1 MQKLPLQEL
10 MAQAGSLEC
19 TSPWLE
25 VTQAMIDQFAD
36 ATNDHQF
43 IHINAE
49 RAKAETPFG
58 GTIAHGFL
66 TLSLLTQFAS
76 KCVPRAEET
85 KMAINYGFEKI
96 RFLVPVSSGANLRAH
111 FKLLEMNERI
121 QGEYLSRYGVSVE
134 MENVEKPAL
143 VAEWLSL
150 TITKDE
156 GI

>member
-1 MQKLPLQEL
+1 MQKLPVLEL
-10 MAQAGSLEC
+10 MTQAGTLEC

-25 VTQAMIDQFAD
+25 VTQTMIDQFAD

-43 IHINAE
+43 IHLDPE

-66 TLSLLTQFAS
+66 TLSLLTQFAND
-76 KCVPRAEET
+76 CLPRAKET
-85 KMAINYGFEKI
+85 AMAINYGFEKI
-96 RFLVPVSSGANLRAH
+96 RFLVPVSSGAKLRAH

-150 TITKDE
+150 TITKDK